1 MFKLKKAKVITSII
15 ALALT
20 ASLFTS
26 TVFAKDYTA
35 TIVQGNTEDV
45 GDCKAFFEGLKSVPS
60 GNNYY
65 IWNRGWHYNNG
76 NSYHN
81 YSKWNKST
89 NTAPDSDHA
98 LASAQDLIDAGQRDV
113 LYWSGHGSSNPI
125 RLNVSASSGV
135 YGPGTSK
142 QPVINIPSTMK
153 VNTSNWK
160 NTCVW
165 NKNSKITVAIFGAC
179 KILDNDYGDCKYLVR
194 IMKASNLKAIA
205 GFHLKSPAHPIDT
218 AIVQKFF
225 SNSQNG
231 GVVKGESIRSSWQ
244 MANELN
250 SRSANW
256 AVLCYKSNYN
266 QYYRIPGFPG
276 KTYSAPASSAP
287 VYRFWCNYTSPTGGQ
302 EMATGINTT
311 SIAESKDLPIELYI
325 SNKTI
330 SENTLT
336 RSNKNTNSDVTYYKE
351 LNDEISSDLNET
363 NQNKIA
369 TQYLNK
375 VLSTNITDNSI
386 RTVGTITCEEVNE
399 DSSSVPGSEVVV
411 GKTFCY
417 TNQYNDIK
425 MVDNFYKVGTDV
437 DGVYFSINKWKNIM
451 SVSSKDTNSAKIL
464 SMNEVKARLATSE
477 SVNSK
482 SIAIQEFDEYE
493 LVYAPISATTYKLCY
508 EINTEDA
515 TYYIDC
521 VSGERINYYVG

>member
-1 MFKLKKAKVITSII
+1 
-15 ALALT
+15 
-20 ASLFTS
+20 
-26 TVFAKDYTA
+26 
-35 TIVQGNTEDV
+35 
-45 GDCKAFFEGLKSVPS
+45 
-60 GNNYY
+60 
-65 IWNRGWHYNNG
+65 
-76 NSYHN
+76 
-81 YSKWNKST
+81 
-89 NTAPDSDHA
+89 
-98 LASAQDLIDAGQRDV
+98 
-113 LYWSGHGSSNPI
+113 
-125 RLNVSASSGV
+125 
-135 YGPGTSK
+135 
-142 QPVINIPSTMK
+142 
-153 VNTSNWK
+153 
-160 NTCVW
+160 
-165 NKNSKITVAIFGAC
+165 
-179 KILDNDYGDCKYLVR
+179 
-194 IMKASNLKAIA
+194 
-205 GFHLKSPAHPIDT
+205 
-218 AIVQKFF
+218 
-225 SNSQNG
+225 
-231 GVVKGESIRSSWQ
+231 
-244 MANELN
+244 
-250 SRSANW
+250 
-256 AVLCYKSNYN
+256 
-266 QYYRIPGFPG
+266 
-276 KTYSAPASSAP
+276 
-287 VYRFWCNYTSPTGGQ
+287 
-302 EMATGINTT
+302 MATGINTT